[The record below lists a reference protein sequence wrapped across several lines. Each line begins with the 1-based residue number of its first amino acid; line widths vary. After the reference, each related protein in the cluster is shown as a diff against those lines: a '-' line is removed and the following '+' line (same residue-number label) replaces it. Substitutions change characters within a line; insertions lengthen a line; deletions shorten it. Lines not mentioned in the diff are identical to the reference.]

1 MSQIISITEQHI
13 DSYVGVSVK
22 AKDFCLGI
30 LRDTHGIEKHFT
42 KQGENVTLE
51 CPIDRIVELTM
62 RLSENLHGHHG
73 EAIILHTNDTDRI
86 RFYDIYVNETGW
98 EIVRDTIS
106 EMCAENPFNFGFV
119 YEEIGNLET
128 A

>member
-13 DSYVGVSVK
+13 DTQNMSIKSRE
-22 AKDFCLGI
+22 FCLNI
-30 LRDTHGIEKHFT
+30 LHDINGVGKHFT
-42 KQGENVTLE
+42 KQGESVALE
-51 CPIDRIVELTM
+51 CPVDRIVELAM

-73 EAIILHTNDTDRI
+73 EVIVLHTTDTGRI
-86 RFYDIYVNETGW
+86 RYFDIYVNETGW
-98 EIVRDTIS
+98 EIMRDTVS

-119 YEEIGNLET
+119 YEENENRET